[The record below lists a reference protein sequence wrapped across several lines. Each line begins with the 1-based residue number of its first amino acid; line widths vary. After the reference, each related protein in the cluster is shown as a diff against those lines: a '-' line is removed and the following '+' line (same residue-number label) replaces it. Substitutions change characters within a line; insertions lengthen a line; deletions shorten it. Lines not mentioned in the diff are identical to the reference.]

1 MRPRQPS
8 VAGVKTLT
16 RFLYRIVQLTAMC
29 SSFLVAS
36 QCALGQ
42 STGRDGAVDVPAQA
56 PAGQT
61 GSKSAKTKLQGVDI
75 LSDTQGVDFDP
86 YIKEI
91 THSVFSLWMNYI
103 PADAR
108 SPTFA
113 KGQTLI
119 RFTIAQ
125 DGSLRAMHL
134 DGSSHHDGINRS
146 AWAAIAGIKKF
157 PPFPKAF
164 SGPSLELRV
173 RFIVNEKL
181 PNGDT
186 AAP

>member
-1 MRPRQPS
+1 MRPSQPPA
-8 VAGVKTLT
+8 AGVKTLT
-16 RFLYRIVQLTAMC
+16 RVLYRMVQLTAIC
-29 SSFLVAS
+29 SSLLVAS
-36 QCALGQ
+36 QCAPGQ
-42 STGRDGAVDVPAQA
+42 STGRDDAVDVPAQA

-61 GSKSAKTKLQGVDI
+61 GSKSLKTKLQGVDI

-91 THSVFSLWMNYI
+91 SHSIFSLWMNYI

-125 DGSLRAMHL
+125 DGSCERCISMAALIMMASIVRHGPRLRESRNSL
-134 DGSSHHDGINRS
+134 DFLKLS
-146 AWAAIAGIKKF
+146 AARAWNF
-157 PPFPKAF
+157 
-164 SGPSLELRV
+164 E
-173 RFIVNEKL
+173 
-181 PNGDT
+181 
-186 AAP
+186 